1 MKIGELAKRSGCS
14 VQTIRHYEREGLLSS
29 TARSEGN
36 FRLYDQYAE
45 ERLMFIKRCRNLDL
59 SLPEVKHLLALSQ
72 ARGSACSEV
81 NNMVEQHIQQVEE
94 RISELQSLRF
104 QLHELR
110 ENCSENR
117 TVEEC
122 GIIRNLAQQRVT

>member
-14 VQTIRHYEREGLLSS
+14 IQTIRYYEREGLLSF

-36 FRLYDQYAE
+36 FRLYDERAE

-59 SLPEVKHLLALSQ
+59 SLQEVKQLFTLSQ
-72 ARGSACSEV
+72 NPWAACDQV
-81 NNMVEQHIQQVEE
+81 NSIVEQHINLVEE
-94 RISELQSLRF
+94 RITELQNLRQ
-104 QLHELR
+104 QLRELR
-110 ENCSENR
+110 NNCSENR

-122 GIIRNLAQQRVT
+122 GIIKNLAQL